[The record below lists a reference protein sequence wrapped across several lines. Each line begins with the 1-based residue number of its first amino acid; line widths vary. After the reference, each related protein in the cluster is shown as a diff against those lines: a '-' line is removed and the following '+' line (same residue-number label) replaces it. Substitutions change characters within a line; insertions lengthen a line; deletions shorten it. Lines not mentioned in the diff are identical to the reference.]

1 MEYGKSAIRA
11 LLCGGIVLS
20 ATAGGAEST
29 TSASASA
36 RITLYVPPRAE
47 LRQTDNPHIGQLCLS
62 HIPAHSYY
70 LSIRNI
76 GEQSAAEKRL
86 PGQAG
91 NHCVP
96 VSTSEQGKMVLIVA
110 E

>member
-1 MEYGKSAIRA
+1 MEYGKSTLGT
-11 LLCGGIVLS
+11 LLWVGVVLS
-20 ATAGGAEST
+20 APAGAAEST

-47 LRQTDNPHIGQLCLS
+47 WRQTDNPDTDQLCLS

-70 LSIRNI
+70 LSVRNI
-76 GEQSAAEKRL
+76 GEGTAAEERF

-91 NHCVP
+91 SYCISL
-96 VSTSEQGKMVLIVA
+96 STSQQGKMVLIVA